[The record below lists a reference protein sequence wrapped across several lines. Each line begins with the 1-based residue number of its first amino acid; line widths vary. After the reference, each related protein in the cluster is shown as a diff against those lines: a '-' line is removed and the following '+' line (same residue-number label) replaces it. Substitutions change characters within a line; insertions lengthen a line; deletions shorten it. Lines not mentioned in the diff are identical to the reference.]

1 LKKRQLGIKID
12 DFESDNQILKIVQEE
27 LIDLQGSKEFKS
39 IIQTMT
45 KIFRKTENYIILNY
59 EWFVDSAQE
68 IFGGIVGSKTLE
80 SIKLKLSKL
89 WTA

>member
-68 IFGGIVGSKTLE
+68 IFGGIIGSKTLE